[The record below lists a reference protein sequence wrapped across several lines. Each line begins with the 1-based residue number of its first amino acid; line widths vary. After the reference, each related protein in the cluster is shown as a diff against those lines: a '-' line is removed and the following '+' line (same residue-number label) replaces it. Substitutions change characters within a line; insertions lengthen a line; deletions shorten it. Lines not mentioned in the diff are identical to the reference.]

1 MFQSSDFF
9 RTFTIWLTCT
19 SAFKMEALVRTME
32 RMDHV
37 ILRHQKLPPAG
48 AKRKQ
53 PEASP
58 CPPPSRLLTVDQRC
72 AEIKHRAM
80 QLYEEAMKE
89 LDEVAKSLA
98 LSSADDDDEQQHDM
112 CQD

>member
-1 MFQSSDFF
+1 
-9 RTFTIWLTCT
+9 
-19 SAFKMEALVRTME
+19 ME
-32 RMDHV
+32 RMDRV

-53 PEASP
+53 PEAPP

-72 AEIKHRAM
+72 AHIRASGM

-98 LSSADDDDEQQHDM
+98 SSRADDDDNEHQQDM